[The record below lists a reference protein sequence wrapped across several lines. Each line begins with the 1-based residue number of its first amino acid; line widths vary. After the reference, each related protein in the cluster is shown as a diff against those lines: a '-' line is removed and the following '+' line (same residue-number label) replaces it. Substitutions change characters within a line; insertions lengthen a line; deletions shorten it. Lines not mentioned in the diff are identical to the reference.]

1 MIDIHTHILPEIDDG
16 SKSVDQT
23 LEMIEEAYLAGFT
36 DIITTSHYIEDTYDI
51 DKDDRD
57 LLIENIKP
65 LIEQNIKLH
74 NGAETYISPDIV
86 ELYQNGTIPTLADSD
101 YVLFE
106 LPMNSEVI
114 YVENIIKN
122 LKWHGYIPII
132 AHPERYGSVKR
143 NINKVIE
150 LTEMGALLQCNYGSF
165 LGKYG
170 DDALE
175 TVIKLL
181 KKDKITFLGT
191 DTHRPQS
198 IYTEVDKA
206 IKVIKKYSN
215 NEIVEKLTTINPQ
228 MILDN
233 ISI

>member
-143 NINKVIE
+143 NINKAIE

-170 DDALE
+170 DDAFE

-215 NEIVEKLTTINPQ
+215 NEMVEKLTTINPQ

-233 ISI
+233 VSI